1 MGVVELQTAR
11 LSWLVLRA
19 GAEFKLKP
27 ERGEGEARPPRNG
40 LAFLAVGKVN
50 GAVGARKRK
59 QMISVRRGGT
69 RRRNNR
75 VGTRE
80 ERGRYTTSNVCVC
93 VNVGVGALWS
103 RVQRAAKKCPL
114 AATAYKYGCR
124 LIIIA
129 SD

>member
-27 ERGEGEARPPRNG
+27 ERAEGGARPPRNG
-40 LAFLAVGKVN
+40 LAFLAVAKVN
-50 GAVGARKRK
+50 GAVGARKRT

-69 RRRNNR
+69 RRRNR

-80 ERGRYTTSNVCVC
+80 ERGRYTTSNVC
-93 VNVGVGALWS
+93 
-103 RVQRAAKKCPL
+103 QRRC
-114 AATAYKYGCR
+114 GCIVVAR
-124 LIIIA
+124 PA
-129 SD
+129 CC